1 MDRDSAF
8 LRPAW
13 EAYERVLR
21 LSPDSADA
29 VAKKSMLKVLGLFLH
44 YYVSFDTIKYQVFF
58 RHDIRSLWL
67 AQGIGSLLT
76 LLGLF

>member
-21 LSPDSADA
+21 LLPDSADA
-29 VAKKSMLKVLGLFLH
+29 VAKKSMLKVLGLF
-44 YYVSFDTIKYQVFF
+44 
-58 RHDIRSLWL
+58 
-67 AQGIGSLLT
+67 
-76 LLGLF
+76 